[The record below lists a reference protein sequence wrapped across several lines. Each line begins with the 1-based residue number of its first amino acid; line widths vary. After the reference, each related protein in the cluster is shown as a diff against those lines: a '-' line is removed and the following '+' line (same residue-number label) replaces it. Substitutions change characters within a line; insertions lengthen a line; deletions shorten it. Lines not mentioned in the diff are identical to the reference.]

1 MPPIIFKDQEIL
13 PFSYLS
19 VPRNAINTFVGDFK
33 PGNTC
38 EKYESV
44 IVGQNNKWL
53 ANHKTMPYGNS
64 LPSGKPIKP

>member
-13 PFSYLS
+13 PFYCLP
-19 VPRNAINTFVGDFK
+19 VPRNGINTLVVYFK

-38 EKYESV
+38 EEYESIIAV
-44 IVGQNNKWL
+44 QNNEWR
-53 ANHKTMPYGNS
+53 ANHTMTFGNS